1 MIYVIVLLQTTL
13 YISNTA
19 TKAVID
25 EFTIASPPDA
35 RGPILYDGNSSGSSL
50 NATNQSMERLSSTV
64 NAVSMVGASDEAQAA
79 AFVVAVYDAINVFQ
93 LDFTST
99 VQLTCLDAPPLLAE
113 KAYTA
118 VMLLVLVA
126 WYVSVYFSL

>member
-19 TKAVID
+19 TKAVVD
-25 EFTIASPPDA
+25 EFTVASPPNA
-35 RGPILYDGNSSGSSL
+35 RGPIMYGGNSSGSSGSRL
-50 NATNQSMERLSSTV
+50 NATNQSMEGLSSTV
-64 NAVSMVGASDEAQAA
+64 NAVSTVGAPDEEAKAA
-79 AFVVAVYDAINVFQ
+79 AFVVAVYNAINVFQ

-126 WYVSVYFSL
+126 W